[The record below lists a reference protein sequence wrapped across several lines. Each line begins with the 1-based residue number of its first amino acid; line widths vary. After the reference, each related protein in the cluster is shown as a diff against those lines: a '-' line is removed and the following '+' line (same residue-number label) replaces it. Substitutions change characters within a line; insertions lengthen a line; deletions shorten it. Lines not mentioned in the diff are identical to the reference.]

1 VDKEGID
8 LEEFQSF
15 ADSVTEARKGCNWH
29 WTARYT
35 HIAYTVPHV
44 AHTLTQRWRHLGTQ
58 RHPMATSLLVQKGP
72 GVYTPSHARTPDTML
87 VFVK

>member
-1 VDKEGID
+1 MDKDGID

-44 AHTLTQRWRHLGTQ
+44 AHTLTQ
-58 RHPMATSLLVQKGP
+58 
-72 GVYTPSHARTPDTML
+72 
-87 VFVK
+87 